1 MSKPRASIFEESG
14 SQEIDVASFAPKT
27 SIDSKAPKPEQVR
40 AVAQAAKFVSREAT
54 AVTPEAQAKRAARRY
69 RTGRN
74 VQFNVKALQG
84 TVDAFY
90 SVTEAQGW
98 VLGYTLQRAI
108 EALQR
113 ELKKPV

>member
-1 MSKPRASIFEESG
+1 VP
-14 SQEIDVASFAPKT
+14 AP
-27 SIDSKAPKPEQVR
+27 APEKVK
-40 AVAQAAKFVSREAT
+40 AVAKAANFHSRESLPA
-54 AVTPEAQAKRAARRY
+54 PAKPAKTRPARIY